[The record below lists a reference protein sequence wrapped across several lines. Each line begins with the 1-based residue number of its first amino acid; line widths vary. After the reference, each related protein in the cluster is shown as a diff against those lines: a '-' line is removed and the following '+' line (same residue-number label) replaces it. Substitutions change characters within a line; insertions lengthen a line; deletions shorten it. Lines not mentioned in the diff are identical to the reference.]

1 MEANL
6 CLPNHVDN
14 YRIRNIRHFTKENLY
29 FDKYKSIEKNPF
41 LNYNYSFV
49 ILKINSEFFIVF

>member
-1 MEANL
+1 MEANF
-6 CLPNHVDN
+6 CLPNHVYN
-14 YRIRNIRHFTKENLY
+14 YGIINLRHFTKEKIY
-29 FDKYKSIEKNPF
+29 FDKYKSIKKNPF